1 MYKEKIQKAGFK
13 LTKQRLMVL
22 DLLKKKHEPLS
33 AKQIHKKLKQKVDLA
48 SIYRI
53 INLFKEI
60 KIVFEERMDNK
71 EYFYLE
77 EKQHHH
83 VICEECGYAE
93 CIPCE
98 HLFGNIKNFSKI
110 SHNLTISGIC
120 NKCS

>member
-1 MYKEKIQKAGFK
+1 
-13 LTKQRLMVL
+13 MVL
-22 DLLKKKHEPLS
+22 DLLMKKHEPLS

-53 INLFKEI
+53 LGLFKEI
-60 KIVFEERMDNK
+60 GIVFEERMDNK

-83 VICEECGYAE
+83 VICTKCGYAE